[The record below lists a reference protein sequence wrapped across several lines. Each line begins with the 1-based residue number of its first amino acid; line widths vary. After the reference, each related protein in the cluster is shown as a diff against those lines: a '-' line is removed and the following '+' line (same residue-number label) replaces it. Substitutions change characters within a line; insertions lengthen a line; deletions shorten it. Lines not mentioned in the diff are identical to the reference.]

1 MSIRLLGNL
10 EEILIG
16 QLVGLGEGLNL
27 FTIPFLVEARDWARL
42 PGSFCR
48 EIERDY
54 FILISAEERVARAA
68 DRSPAARRGD

>member
-48 EIERDY
+48 EIERGY
-54 FILISAEERVARAA
+54 AVLVRVKK
-68 DRSPAARRGD
+68 

>member
-42 PGSFCR
+42 PESFCR
-48 EIERDY
+48 ET
-54 FILISAEERVARAA
+54 V
-68 DRSPAARRGD
+68 RGYAVLVRGKNDE